1 MINLK
6 KTNLPTSPGVYKFLN
21 KDSGIIYVGKSKN
34 LKKRVTS
41 YFRKNVEN
49 KKIKRM
55 VKEVSKIEFV
65 LSESEHDALLLEN
78 NLIKEDKPKYNIL
91 LRDDKTYPW
100 ICIKNE
106 RFPRVFLTRKH
117 IKDGSEYFGPFTSVK
132 TINTLLNIINNIY
145 PVRVSNYNF
154 SEKKINNTKNRIGL
168 NIHSKNGHILILG
181 FQEYSKKKKD
191 LLSEDEYNKNI
202 KYVREIL
209 NGNFKNVKEYLSKKM
224 TKYSSNLEFEKSQS
238 IKEKLEILDRY
249 QSKSI
254 VVNNKIKNL
263 DIIGI
268 IDDEKSYFIN
278 FMKINN
284 GIINS
289 SKTFKTKKT
298 LDNLSEIRQI
308 IFNLRSKNN
317 TLNNKLI
324 SNIDLKKH
332 IENKNDFQI
341 PRSGDKK
348 KLIDMSLRN
357 VLFFKKNL
365 YNEKKERKTKK
376 ISILVDLKNK
386 LNLKN
391 IPFHIECFDVSNI
404 QGKNTVASLVMFKD
418 GYPSKKS
425 YRKFK
430 IRSVNKPDDFE
441 SMREVIFRRYSRIL
455 KEKGSLPDLIIV
467 DGGKGQLSSA
477 CDVIKELNIYNKM
490 NIIGIAKKLEEIY
503 FPNDSIPVLLSK
515 KSAHLKL
522 IQNIRNEA
530 HRFAITYHK
539 QLRSNTFLKSE
550 LEQINGIGEKTR
562 IKLIKKFKSFDNIKK
577 QNKDNLIKLV
587 GAKRADTLLKYL
599 KINTPKD

>member
-6 KTNLPTSPGVYKFLN
+6 KTDLPTSPGVYKFLN

-34 LKKRVTS
+34 LKKRVNS

-154 SEKKINNTKNRIGL
+154 SEKKINNSKNRIGL

-181 FQEYSKKKKD
+181 FQEYSKEKKD

-224 TKYSSNLEFEKSQS
+224 IKYSSNLEFEKSQS

-254 VVNNKIKNL
+254 VVNNKINNL

-278 FMKINN
+278 FMKISN

-298 LDNLSEIRQI
+298 LNNLSEIRQI

-317 TLNNKLI
+317 TLNNKLV

-539 QLRSNTFLKSE
+539 QLRSKTFLRSK
-550 LEQINGIGEKTR
+550 LEEIKGIGEKTR
-562 IKLIKKFKSFDNIKK
+562 SKLINEFGSLENTISQDIEVLSKC
-577 QNKDNLIKLV
+577 V
-587 GAKRADTLLKYL
+587 GKKRAND
-599 KINTPKD
+599 IRDFFRNESN

>member
-6 KTNLPTSPGVYKFLN
+6 KTDLPTSPGAYKFLN

-34 LKKRVTS
+34 LKKRVNS

-181 FQEYSKKKKD
+181 FQEYSKEKKD

-224 TKYSSNLEFEKSQS
+224 IKYSSNLEFEKSQS

-254 VVNNKIKNL
+254 VVNNKINNL

-298 LDNLSEIRQI
+298 LNNLSEIRQI

-539 QLRSNTFLKSE
+539 QLRSKTFLRSK
-550 LEQINGIGEKTR
+550 LEEIKGIGEKTR
-562 IKLIKKFKSFDNIKK
+562 SKLINEFGSLENTISQDIEVLSKC
-577 QNKDNLIKLV
+577 V
-587 GAKRADTLLKYL
+587 GKKRAND
-599 KINTPKD
+599 IRDFFRNESN

>member
-6 KTNLPTSPGVYKFLN
+6 KTDLPTSPGVYKFLN

-34 LKKRVTS
+34 LKKRVNS

-181 FQEYSKKKKD
+181 FQEYSKEKKD

-209 NGNFKNVKEYLSKKM
+209 NGNFKNVKEYLNKKM
-224 TKYSSNLEFEKSQS
+224 IKYSSNLEFEKSQS

-254 VVNNKIKNL
+254 VVNNKINNL

-298 LDNLSEIRQI
+298 LNNLSEIRQI

-430 IRSVNKPDDFE
+430 IKSVNKPDDFE

-539 QLRSNTFLKSE
+539 HLRSQTFLKSK
-550 LEQINGIGEKTR
+550 LEEIKGIGEKTR
-562 IKLIKKFKSFDNIKK
+562 SKLINEFGSLENTISQNIEVLSKC
-577 QNKDNLIKLV
+577 V
-587 GAKRADTLLKYL
+587 GKKRAND
-599 KINTPKD
+599 IRDFFRNESN

>member
-6 KTNLPTSPGVYKFLN
+6 DTDIPNSPGVYKFLN
-21 KDSGIIYVGKSKN
+21 KDSEIIYVGKSKN
-34 LKKRVTS
+34 LKKRVNS
-41 YFRKNVEN
+41 YFRKKIEN
-49 KKIKRM
+49 KKIKKM
-55 VKEVSKIEFV
+55 VKEVSKIECV

-132 TINTLLNIINNIY
+132 TINTLLNTINNIY

-154 SEKKINNTKNRIGL
+154 SEKKINNIKNRIGL
-168 NIHSKNGHILILG
+168 NIHSKNGHTLILG
-181 FQEYSKKKKD
+181 FQEYSKKNKD

-202 KYVREIL
+202 KFVREIL
-209 NGNFKNVKEYLSKKM
+209 NGNFKNVKEYLNKKM
-224 TKYSSNLEFEKSQS
+224 TKYSSNLEFEKSQGV
-238 IKEKLEILDRY
+238 KEKLDILDTY

-254 VVNNKIKNL
+254 IVNNKINNL

-278 FMKINN
+278 YMKINN
-284 GIINS
+284 GIVNS
-289 SKTFKTKKT
+289 SKTFKTKKS
-298 LDNLSEIRQI
+298 LNNLSEIRQI
-308 IFNLRSKNN
+308 IFNIRSKHNA
-317 TLNNKLI
+317 LNNKLI

-332 IENKNDFQI
+332 LGNKKHFQI

-404 QGKNTVASLVMFKD
+404 QGENTVASLVMFKD
-418 GYPSKKS
+418 GYPSKKN

-430 IRSVNKPDDFE
+430 IKSVNQPDDFE
-441 SMREVIFRRYSRIL
+441 SMREVIFRRYSRVL

-477 CDVIKELNIYNKM
+477 CEVIKKLNIYNKM

-539 QLRSNTFLKSE
+539 QLRSKTFLRSK
-550 LEQINGIGEKTR
+550 LEEIKGIGEKTR
-562 IKLIKKFKSFDNIKK
+562 LKLINEFGSLENTIK
-577 QNKDNLIKLV
+577 QDLEKLSKVV
-587 GAKRADTLLKYL
+587 GKKRAND
-599 KINTPKD
+599 IRDFFIDESN